1 MEKVDT
7 MPKNKIKGSGIKI
20 LLGSVIALVI
30 TMISLLIISIILT
43 YTDVS
48 ENIITVSV
56 IVISALSIFIGS
68 IISAVNINKN
78 GILNGCLVGA
88 IYMITIYLLS
98 SIFVA
103 GFSIN
108 IQSILMILISIL
120 AGMIGGIIGVNFHK

>member
-1 MEKVDT
+1 MEKVET
-7 MPKNKIKGSGIKI
+7 MPKSKVKGSGIKI
-20 LLGSVIALVI
+20 LLGSGISFVI
-30 TMISLLIISIILT
+30 TLISLLVISIILT

-78 GILNGCLVGA
+78 GILNGSLVGA

-103 GFSIN
+103 GFSMN
-108 IQSILMILISIL
+108 MQSILMIVISII
-120 AGMIGGIIGVNFHK
+120 AGMIGGIIGVNFRK

>member
-1 MEKVDT
+1 MEKVET
-7 MPKNKIKGSGIKI
+7 MPKSKVKGSGIKI
-20 LLGSVIALVI
+20 LLGSGISFVI
-30 TMISLLIISIILT
+30 TLISLLVISIILT

-78 GILNGCLVGA
+78 GILNGYLVGA

-98 SIFVA
+98 SIFVS
-103 GFSIN
+103 GFSMN
-108 IQSILMILISIL
+108 MQSVLMIVISII